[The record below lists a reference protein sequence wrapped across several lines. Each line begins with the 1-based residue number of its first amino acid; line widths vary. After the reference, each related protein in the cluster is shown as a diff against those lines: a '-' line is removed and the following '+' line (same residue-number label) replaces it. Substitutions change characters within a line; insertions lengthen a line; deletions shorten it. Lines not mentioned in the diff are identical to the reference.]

1 MKRRDWIYL
10 GVVLAVLFA
19 SLGLLYPFWPFDRV
33 IKLGLD
39 LQGGVRLVLQA
50 QGLEEMPAAQRKDV
64 VDRLVTIFAER
75 IDQYGMANAEI
86 RPLGSDRVEV
96 RIPGAEDPE
105 QARELLGR
113 TAILEFRKV
122 LDEATNPDD
131 LAAKRVIPQEILPG
145 KEPGRYYLVEG
156 DPLLT
161 GEVLDNAEV
170 RVSTDPRNPG
180 LYILLTFNRAGA
192 ERFVEVLKRLQVGD
206 RLAIVL
212 DGVVYSA
219 PAISASIKEAAAQ
232 GWRAVQ
238 NSTTIKGRFTYDEA
252 KLLAVVLRSGA
263 LPTRVTVIEEQRIG
277 PTLGAE
283 YVRRGTLALLVSFVL
298 VVLYMIF
305 YYRWYGIIAGLGITL
320 TMLIVFAALRAFNA
334 TLTLPGIGG
343 LVLTLGMAV
352 DANVLI
358 YERIKEER
366 RAGKALNAAVAAG
379 FHRALPAIT
388 DSNIT
393 TLIAAVILF
402 LLGSGPVQ
410 GFAITLGL
418 GVASSMFSALIFC
431 RLLLEKTVLGQR
443 VPVKVVPTAR

>member
-1 MKRRDWIYL
+1 MKRRDWIFL
-10 GVVLAVLFA
+10 GAVLAVVFA
-19 SLGLLYPFWPFDRV
+19 ALGLLYPFWPFDKV

-50 QGLEEMPAAQRKDV
+50 QGLEEMTTAQRKDV

-75 IDQYGMANAEI
+75 VDQYGMANAEI

-96 RIPGAEDPE
+96 RIPGAADPE

-122 LDEATNPDD
+122 LDEASNPDD
-131 LAAKRVIPQEILPG
+131 LAAKRVIPQEIFPG
-145 KEPGRYYLVEG
+145 KDPGQYYLVEG
-156 DPLLT
+156 DTLLT

-180 LYILLTFNRAGA
+180 LYIHLTFNRAGA
-192 ERFVEVLKRLQVGD
+192 EKFVEALRKLQVND
-206 RLAIVL
+206 RLAIIL
-212 DGVVYSA
+212 DGIVYSA
-219 PAISASIKEAAAQ
+219 PAISSSIKEAAAQ

-238 NSTTIKGRFTYDEA
+238 SSTTITGRFTFDEA
-252 KLLAVVLRSGA
+252 KLLSVVLRSGA
-263 LPTRVTVIEEQRIG
+263 LPTRVTVIEEQRVG

-283 YVRRGTLALLVSFVL
+283 YVRRGGLALLISFVL
-298 VVLYMIF
+298 VVIYMLL
-305 YYRWYGIIAGLGITL
+305 YYRWYGIIAGLGLAL
-320 TMLIVFAALRAFNA
+320 TMLVVLAALRAFGA

-343 LVLTLGMAV
+343 LMLTLGMAI

-366 RAGKALNAAVAAG
+366 RAGKNLTASVAAG
-379 FHRALPAIT
+379 FHRALPAIV
-388 DSNIT
+388 DSNLT
-393 TLIAAVILF
+393 TIIAAVILF

-418 GVASSMFSALIFC
+418 GVVASMFAALVLC
-431 RLLLEKTVLGQR
+431 RLVLEHTVLGQR
-443 VPVKVVPTAR
+443 VPLRPTPNAK

>member
-1 MKRRDWIYL
+1 MKRRDWICV
-10 GVVLAVLFA
+10 GVTLAVFFA
-19 SLGLLYPFWPFDRV
+19 ALGLLYPFWPFDRV

-39 LQGGVRLVLQA
+39 LQGGVRLVLAA
-50 QGLEEMPAAQRKDV
+50 QGLEEMTPAQRKDV

-75 IDQYGMANAEI
+75 VDQYGLANAEI

-96 RIPGAEDPE
+96 RVPGAADPE

-122 LDEATNPDD
+122 LDQAKNPDD

-145 KEPGRYYLVEG
+145 KEPGLYYLVEG

-161 GEVLDNAEV
+161 GAILDNAEV
-170 RVSTDPRNPG
+170 RVSTDPLHPG
-180 LYILLTFNRAGA
+180 LYIHLTFNRTGA
-192 ERFVEVLKRLQVGD
+192 EKFVEALRRLQVND
-206 RLAIVL
+206 QLAIIL

-219 PAISASIKEAAAQ
+219 PAISSSIKEAAAQ

-238 NSTTIKGRFTYDEA
+238 NSTTITGNFTFEEA
-252 KLLAVVLRSGA
+252 KLLSAVLRSGA
-263 LPTRVTVIEEQRIG
+263 LPTRVTFMEEQRVG

-283 YVRRGTLALLVSFVL
+283 YVRRGVLSLLVSFVL
-298 VVLYMIF
+298 VVIYMIL
-305 YYRWYGIIAGLGITL
+305 YYRWYGIIAGLGLTL
-320 TMLIVFAALRAFNA
+320 TMLVVLAALRAFGA

-343 LVLTLGMAV
+343 LMLTFGMAV

-366 RAGKALNAAVAAG
+366 RGGKSIPASVAAG
-379 FHRALPAIT
+379 FHRALSAIV

-393 TLIAAVILF
+393 TIIASFILF

-418 GVASSMFSALIFC
+418 GVVASMFTALVFA
-431 RLLLEKTVLGQR
+431 RLLLERTVLGQR
-443 VPVKVVPTAR
+443 VPTQPVTTAK

>member
-10 GVVLAVLFA
+10 GVVLVALFA

-50 QGLEEMPAAQRKDV
+50 QGLEEMSAAQRKDI
-64 VDRLVTIFAER
+64 VDRLVTIFAQR

-86 RPLGSDRVEV
+86 RPMGSDRVEV
-96 RIPGAEDPE
+96 RIPGAADPE

-238 NSTTIKGRFTYDEA
+238 NSTTITGRFTYDEA

-298 VVLYMIF
+298 IVLYMIL
-305 YYRWYGIIAGLGITL
+305 YYRWYGVIAGLGLTF
-320 TMLIVFAALRAFNA
+320 TMLILFAALRAFHA

-388 DSNIT
+388 DSNLT
-393 TLIAAVILF
+393 TIIAAVILF

-418 GVASSMFSALIFC
+418 GVAASMFSALIFC

-443 VPVKVVPTAR
+443 VPVKLAPTAK

>member
-10 GVVLAVLFA
+10 GVTLAVLFA
-19 SLGLLYPFWPFDRV
+19 AVGLLYPFWPFDKV

-50 QGLEEMPAAQRKDV
+50 QGLEEMTPAQRKDV

-75 IDQYGMANAEI
+75 VDQYGMANAEI
-86 RPLGSDRVEV
+86 RPLGNDRVEV
-96 RIPGAEDPE
+96 RIPGAADPE

-145 KEPGRYYLVEG
+145 KDPGRYYLVEG

-180 LYILLTFNRAGA
+180 LYIQLAFNRQGA
-192 ERFVEVLKRLQVGD
+192 ERFAEVIRRLQTGD
-206 RLAIVL
+206 RLGIIL
-212 DGVVYSA
+212 DGIVYSA
-219 PAISASIKEAAAQ
+219 PAVSASIKEAAAQ
-232 GWRAVQ
+232 GWRSVQ
-238 NSTTIKGRFTYDEA
+238 NSTTITGRFTYDEA

-263 LPTRVTVIEEQRIG
+263 LPTRVTVLEEQRIG

-283 YVRRGTLALLVSFVL
+283 YVRRGALALLVSFIL
-298 VVLYMIF
+298 VVLYMLL
-305 YYRWYGIIAGLGITL
+305 YYRWYGIIAGIGLTS
-320 TMLIVFAALRAFNA
+320 TMLILAAALRAFHA

-366 RAGKALNAAVAAG
+366 RVGKTLNAAVAAG

-393 TLIAAVILF
+393 TIIAALILF
-402 LLGSGPVQ
+402 FLGSGPVQ

-418 GVASSMFSALIFC
+418 GVVASMFSALVIC
-431 RLLLEKTVLGQR
+431 RLLLEHTVLGQR
-443 VPVKVVPTAR
+443 VPVRLAPTAK

>member
-10 GVVLAVLFA
+10 GVTLAVTLA
-19 SLGLLYPFWPFDRV
+19 ALGLLYPFWPFDRV

-50 QGLEEMPAAQRKDV
+50 QGLEGMTPAQRSDV
-64 VDRLVTIFAER
+64 VDRLVTIFGER
-75 IDQYGMANAEI
+75 VDQYGMANAEI
-86 RPLGSDRVEV
+86 RPMGSDRVEV
-96 RIPGAEDPE
+96 RIPGAADPE

-131 LAAKRVIPQEILPG
+131 LAARRVIPQEILPG

-161 GEVLDNAEV
+161 GDVLDNAEV
-170 RVSTDPRNPG
+170 RVSTDIRNPG

-192 ERFVEVLKRLQVGD
+192 ERFVEVLRRLQVGD

-212 DGVVYSA
+212 DGIVYSA
-219 PAISASIKEAAAQ
+219 PAIAASIKEAAAQ

-238 NSTTIKGRFTYDEA
+238 NSTTITGRFTYDEA
-252 KLLAVVLRSGA
+252 KLLSVVLRSGA

-283 YVRRGTLALLVSFVL
+283 YVRRGSLALLVSFVL
-298 VVLYMIF
+298 VILYMIL
-305 YYRWYGIIAGLGITL
+305 YYRWYGVIAGLGITL
-320 TMLIVFAALRAFNA
+320 TMLILLAALRAFQA

-343 LVLTLGMAV
+343 LVLTLGMVV

-366 RAGKALNAAVAAG
+366 RRGKALNAALAAG
-379 FHRALPAIT
+379 FHRALPAIV
-388 DSNIT
+388 DSNLT
-393 TLIAAVILF
+393 TVIAAFILF
-402 LLGSGPVQ
+402 LVGSGPVQ

-418 GVASSMFSALIFC
+418 GVLASMFTALVAC
-431 RLLLEKTVLGQR
+431 RLILEHTVLGQR
-443 VPVKVVPTAR
+443 VPVRAASTAK

>member
-10 GVVLAVLFA
+10 GVTLAVLFA
-19 SLGLLYPFWPFDRV
+19 AIGLLYPFWPLDKV

-50 QGLEEMPAAQRKDV
+50 QGLEEMTAAQRKDV

-75 IDQYGMANAEI
+75 VDQYGMANAEI

-96 RIPGAEDPE
+96 RIPGAADPE

-145 KEPGRYYLVEG
+145 KEQGRYYLVEG

-161 GEVLDNAEV
+161 GDVLDNAEV

-192 ERFVEVLKRLQVGD
+192 EKFVEALRKLQVGD
-206 RLAIVL
+206 RLAIIL
-212 DGVVYSA
+212 DGIVYSA
-219 PAISASIKEAAAQ
+219 PAISSSIKEAAAQ

-238 NSTTIKGRFTYDEA
+238 NSTTITGRFTYDEA

-263 LPTRVTVIEEQRIG
+263 LPTRVAVVEEQRVG

-283 YVRRGTLALLVSFVL
+283 YVRRGALALLISFVL
-298 VVLYMIF
+298 VVLYMIL
-305 YYRWYGIIAGLGITL
+305 YYRWYGLIAALGIAL
-320 TMLIVFAALRAFNA
+320 TVLILFAALRAFHA
-334 TLTLPGIGG
+334 TLTLPGIAG

-366 RAGKALNAAVAAG
+366 RAGKAFNAAIAAG
-379 FHRALPAIT
+379 FHRALSAIV

-393 TLIAAVILF
+393 TLIAALIFF
-402 LLGSGPVQ
+402 LVGSGPVQ
-410 GFAITLGL
+410 GFAITLSL
-418 GVASSMFSALIFC
+418 GVVASMFSALVAC
-431 RLLLEKTVLGQR
+431 RLLLERTVLGQR
-443 VPVKVVPTAR
+443 IPVKLVPTAK

>member
-10 GVVLAVLFA
+10 GVTLAVLFA
-19 SLGLLYPFWPFDRV
+19 AIGLLYPFWPLDKV

-50 QGLEEMPAAQRKDV
+50 QGLEEMTTAQRKDV

-75 IDQYGMANAEI
+75 VDQYGMANAEI

-96 RIPGAEDPE
+96 RIPGAADPE

-145 KEPGRYYLVEG
+145 KEQGRYYLVEG

-161 GEVLDNAEV
+161 GDVLDNAEV

-192 ERFVEVLKRLQVGD
+192 EKFVEALRKLQVGD
-206 RLAIVL
+206 RLAIIL
-212 DGVVYSA
+212 DGIVYSA
-219 PAISASIKEAAAQ
+219 PAISSSIKEAAAQ

-238 NSTTIKGRFTYDEA
+238 NSTTITGRFTYDEA

-263 LPTRVTVIEEQRIG
+263 LPTRVAVVEEQRVG

-283 YVRRGTLALLVSFVL
+283 YVRRGALALLISFVL
-298 VVLYMIF
+298 VVLYMVL
-305 YYRWYGIIAGLGITL
+305 YYRWYGLIAALGIAL
-320 TMLIVFAALRAFNA
+320 TVLILFAALRAFHA
-334 TLTLPGIGG
+334 TLTLPGIAG

-366 RAGKALNAAVAAG
+366 RAGKAFNAAIAAG
-379 FHRALPAIT
+379 FHRALSAIV

-393 TLIAAVILF
+393 TLIAALIFF
-402 LLGSGPVQ
+402 LVGSGPVQ
-410 GFAITLGL
+410 GFAITLSL
-418 GVASSMFSALIFC
+418 GVVASMFSALVAC
-431 RLLLEKTVLGQR
+431 RLLLERTVLGQR
-443 VPVKVVPTAR
+443 IPVKLVPTAK

>member
-1 MKRRDWIYL
+1 MTRRDWIFL
-10 GVVLAVLFA
+10 GVTLAVLFA
-19 SLGLLYPFWPFDRV
+19 SIGLLYPFWPFNQV

-50 QGLEEMPAAQRKDV
+50 QGLEEMSPAQRKDV

-75 IDQYGMANAEI
+75 VDQYGMANAEI
-86 RPLGSDRVEV
+86 RPMGSDRVEV
-96 RIPGAEDPE
+96 RIPGAVDPE

-145 KEPGRYYLVEG
+145 KDPGRYYLVEG

-161 GEVLDNAEV
+161 GDVLDNAEV

-192 ERFVEVLKRLQVGD
+192 EKFVEALKRLQVGD
-206 RLAIVL
+206 RLAIIL
-212 DGVVYSA
+212 DGIVYSA
-219 PAISASIKEAAAQ
+219 PAISSSIKEAAAQ

-238 NSTTIKGRFTYDEA
+238 NSTTITGRFTYDEA

-263 LPTRVTVIEEQRIG
+263 LPTRVTVVEEQRVG

-283 YVRRGTLALLVSFVL
+283 YVRRGALALLISFVL
-298 VVLYMIF
+298 VIIYMLL
-305 YYRWYGIIAGLGITL
+305 YYRWYGIIAAIGLTM
-320 TMLIVFAALRAFNA
+320 TMLILLAALRAFQA
-334 TLTLPGIGG
+334 TLTLPGIAG

-366 RAGKALNAAVAAG
+366 RAGKALNAAIAAG
-379 FHRALPAIT
+379 FQRALSAIV

-393 TLIAAVILF
+393 TLIAALIFF
-402 LLGSGPVQ
+402 LVGSGPVQ
-410 GFAITLGL
+410 GFAITLSL
-418 GVASSMFSALIFC
+418 GVVASMFSALIVC
-431 RLLLEKTVLGQR
+431 RLLLERTALGYR
-443 VPVKVVPTAR
+443 IPVKLAPTAK

>member
-10 GVVLAVLFA
+10 GVTVAVFFA

-50 QGLEEMPAAQRKDV
+50 QGLEEMTPAQRRDV

-75 IDQYGMANAEI
+75 IDQYGLANAEI
-86 RPLGSDRVEV
+86 RPLGQDRVEV
-96 RIPGAEDPE
+96 RIPGAADPE

-145 KEPGRYYLVEG
+145 KEPNRYYLVEG

-180 LYILLTFNRAGA
+180 LFILLTFNRAGA
-192 ERFVEVLKRLQVGD
+192 EKFVEALRRLQVGD
-206 RLAIVL
+206 RLGIIL

-219 PAISASIKEAAAQ
+219 PAISSSIKQAAAQ

-238 NSTTIKGRFTYDEA
+238 NSTTITGRFTYEEA

-263 LPTRVTVIEEQRIG
+263 LPTRVAVVEEQRIG

-283 YVRRGTLALLVSFVL
+283 YVRRGGLGLLLSFVL
-298 VVLYMIF
+298 VTLYMVL
-305 YYRWYGIIAGLGITL
+305 YYRWYGVIAGLDLVL
-320 TMLIVFAALRAFNA
+320 TMLIVLAALRAFGA

-343 LVLTLGMAV
+343 LMLTLGMAV

-366 RAGKALNAAVAAG
+366 RAGKNLAASITAG
-379 FHRALPAIT
+379 FHRALSAIT
-388 DSNIT
+388 DSNVT
-393 TLIAAVILF
+393 TIIAALILF
-402 LLGSGPVQ
+402 ILGSGPVE

-418 GVASSMFSALIFC
+418 GVVASMFSALVPT
-431 RLLLEKTVLGQR
+431 RLLLEHTVLGQR
-443 VPVKVVPTAR
+443 VPVKVLPSER